1 MKLLQLLPIGDI
13 ALGEIEALG
22 PTLAQR
28 FHVPW
33 DIVEPR
39 LDPQF
44 AFHAERQQFHS
55 TDLLDRM
62 QRYLGPNTWRLLGI
76 TADDLYI
83 PILTFVFGEAQ
94 MAGPAAVVSTHRL
107 RQEFYGL
114 ERDERLERERLLKE
128 ALHELGHTLD
138 LRHCGDYRCAMA
150 SSHAVEWIDLKEGA
164 LCPSCNERTTAHLPV
179 QKTTRFRFF

>member
-13 ALGEIEALG
+13 PLADLEALG
-22 PTLAQR
+22 PVIADRL
-28 FHVPW
+28 HVPW
-33 DIVEPR
+33 DIIESR

-44 AFHAERQQFHS
+44 AFHAERRQFHS
-55 TDLLDRM
+55 TDLLARM
-62 QRYLGPNTWRLLGI
+62 QNYLGPNTWRLLGI
-76 TADDLYI
+76 TRDDLYI

-107 RQEFYGL
+107 RQDFYGL
-114 ERDERLERERLLKE
+114 ERDETLERDRLLKE

-150 SSHAVEWIDLKEGA
+150 SSHAVEWIDLKETS
-164 LCPSCNERTTAHLPV
+164 LCQACSSRSTQYLPV
-179 QKTTRFRFF
+179 QRTSRFSFF

>member
-13 ALGEIEALG
+13 PLADLDALG
-22 PTLAQR
+22 PPIAER
-28 FHVPW
+28 FNVPW

-44 AFHAERQQFHS
+44 AFHAERRQYHS
-55 TDLLDRM
+55 TDLLGRM
-62 QRYLGPNTWRLLGI
+62 QGYLGPNTWRLLGV

-107 RQEFYGL
+107 RQDFYGL
-114 ERDERLERERLLKE
+114 QHDETLERERLLKE
-128 ALHELGHTLD
+128 SLHELGHTLD
-138 LRHCGDYRCAMA
+138 LRHCSDYRCAMA
-150 SSHAVEWIDLKEGA
+150 SSHTVEWIDLKESA
-164 LCPSCNERTTAHLPV
+164 LCPSCTDRTTAHLPV
-179 QKTTRFRFF
+179 RKSTRFKFF